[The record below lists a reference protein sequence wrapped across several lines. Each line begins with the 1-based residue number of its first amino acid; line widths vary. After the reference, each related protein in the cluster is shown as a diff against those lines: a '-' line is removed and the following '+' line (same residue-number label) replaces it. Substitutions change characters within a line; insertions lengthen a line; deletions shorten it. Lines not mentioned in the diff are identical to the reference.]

1 MTAVGA
7 SLLSGGYLILIGGT
21 LLAVAV
27 VVVMLAGN
35 ALVTERRRVA
45 RRLELSRTDQGQEG
59 APSHQIAI
67 EDDILQQI
75 SRFVTPNSEEEVQ
88 QSRQRLIQAGY
99 RRLSAVRVFHLARA
113 ASGLGFALIVAIISP
128 FLLGSFPL
136 LIAFALIV
144 VSFFLG
150 FVAPSLWLDHEVSR
164 RKKTAEEGFPDAL
177 DLLLVCIEA
186 GQGFDQAAR
195 RIARELKGH
204 NKVLA
209 EEFTIMNEELFAGK
223 ERLAAFR
230 DFAQRLAVSDIIAF
244 VAILRQADE
253 FGVSIAEA
261 IRVYAEDM
269 RHKRVMRAEEKANVI
284 PVKLAL
290 ASMAFTVPPTMLI
303 MVGPS
308 LLMLLRS
315 FSQSGG
321 G

>member
-1 MTAVGA
+1 MVA
-7 SLLSGGYLILIGGT
+7 SFLSGGYIILIGG
-21 LLAVAV
+21 
-27 VVVMLAGN
+27 VMLAIAVILVVLAGN
-35 ALVTERRRVA
+35 VLITEKRRIA
-45 RRLELSRTDQGQEG
+45 RRLESSQIYQAPEEVSSRL
-59 APSHQIAI
+59 IAL

-75 SRFVTPNSEEEVQ
+75 SRFVTPTNEDEIQ
-88 QSRQRLIQAGY
+88 QTRQRLIQAGF
-99 RRLSAVRVFHLARA
+99 RRPSAVRVFHLARA
-113 ASGLGFALIVAIISP
+113 ACGLGFALLMAIVSP
-128 FLLGSFPL
+128 FLLGSFPFL
-136 LIAFALIV
+136 VAFSLIV
-144 VSFFLG
+144 VSFFFG
-150 FVAPSLWLDHEVSR
+150 FVAPSLWLDHEISR
-164 RKKTAEEGFPDAL
+164 RKKSAEEGFPDAL

-186 GQGFDQAAR
+186 GQGFDQASR
-195 RIARELKGH
+195 RIARELKAH

-209 EEFTIMNEELFAGK
+209 EEFTIMNDELFAGK
-223 ERLAAFR
+223 DRLAAFR

-269 RHKRVMRAEEKANVI
+269 RHKRVMRAEEKANII

-290 ASMAFTVPPTMLI
+290 ASMAFTGPPTMLI